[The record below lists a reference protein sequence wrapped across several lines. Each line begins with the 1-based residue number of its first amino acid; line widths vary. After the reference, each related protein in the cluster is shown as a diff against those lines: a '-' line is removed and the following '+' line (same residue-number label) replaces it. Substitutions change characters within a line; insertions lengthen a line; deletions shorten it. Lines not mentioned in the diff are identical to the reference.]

1 MYKSND
7 ILWKYLINFDFFVY
21 LYNKVRNII
30 LEVEFFFIEG
40 QLQDIDV
47 QLEQVEKFLN
57 WESQGVWEYIEKI
70 RD

>member
-47 QLEQVEKFLN
+47 QLEQVEKFFN

>member
-40 QLQDIDV
+40 QLQEIDV